1 MKTINKILGIALLAV
16 AVFASCTKEDP
27 YQPGQPSGKYSVCFA
42 GNPSTIVL
50 GLTDNQFEVTVSNP
64 NGDAV
69 TVPLTSWCSK
79 GGVATVPES
88 VTFAAGETEK
98 AITVSLKDL
107 EPFEEYLFKITIP
120 DEYTQAYKVDGG
132 DAEFGV
138 TFYQEDYKPYATG
151 TVYDEFWYEGM
162 VTQDGETPA
171 KIVLEYSELLNKYR
185 LANWLDYG
193 ANFVFSWDKE
203 KDEIT
208 GDKQATGIVHSS
220 YGMIYAEVVPDNS
233 GFDPEE
239 NALYLSLKWTV
250 SAGSFGEYYNVFY
263 FD

>member
-1 MKTINKILGIALLAV
+1 MALLAV

-27 YQPGQPSGKYSVCFA
+27 YQPGNPSGKYSVCFD
-42 GNPSTIVL
+42 GNPDKVVL
-50 GLTDNQFEVTVSNP
+50 GLTDTQFEVTVSNP

-79 GGVATVPES
+79 PGLVNVPES
-88 VTFAAGETEK
+88 VTFASGETEK
-98 AITVSLKDL
+98 NIVVALGEM
-107 EPFEEYLFKITIP
+107 EPFEEYLIKITIP
-120 DEYTQAYKVDGG
+120 EEYTQAYKKDGG
-132 DAEFGV
+132 DAEFGA
-138 TFYQEDYKPYATG
+138 TFYQEDYKPFATG
-151 TVYDEFWYEGM
+151 TVYDEFWYEDM

-171 KIVLEYSELLNKYR
+171 KIVLEYSELLDQYR

-193 ANFVFSWDKE
+193 ADYVFSWDKD
-203 KDEIT
+203 KDEIA
-208 GDKQATGIVHSS
+208 GNKQATGIVHSS
-220 YGMIYAEVVPDNS
+220 YGMIYAEVVSENS

-239 NALYLSLKWTV
+239 NALYFSFEWTV